1 MAELEAL
8 RQRRMARPVAQPSEP
23 ERTRPASATPPAAD
37 PAVTVPMIA
46 GMPKAAAVAQ
56 PSEPLP
62 APTLNRHQRRAL
74 AALERRRAA

>member
-1 MAELEAL
+1 
-8 RQRRMARPVAQPSEP
+8 
-23 ERTRPASATPPAAD
+23 
-37 PAVTVPMIA
+37 MIA